1 MWMRAEGKA
10 TFALAEVPEW
20 VRDWVS
26 RRRGSGAAATSEA
39 KEAKPNISMANS
51 EAGAGE
57 TASDPKAEARAAAA
71 RERNRREREAA
82 ILAGLDELD
91 TWLSDQVERGVA
103 GLVAQSGQ
111 ACKLIAQRLVDAKA
125 SGLAARLEGLTAK
138 LFALPEAIRPV
149 AAVEELGQIYLLA
162 EAYRRQDSLSAEL
175 KADVRQAVGWAMTRE
190 TLLAETIALRTKG
203 SWRVVATLS
212 EVQADR
218 LRRIETWL
226 WNEDAGTSPPFAL
239 LLDFVPVAT
248 GAATGGYSVGDRL
261 QAELVF
267 YPSPVPLRALI
278 VSAAGAADGSDTEL
292 QLPEK
297 RLDEAYTTYEMAL
310 REQPWIGTWP
320 LNFRAARVRRLGKWL
335 FLCDAGTGAGTTGFP
350 LRPSQWETAA
360 PLARLER
367 VDGIGL
373 WDGRYFTLCWAQT
386 DLGRWVNG

>member
-1 MWMRAEGKA
+1 
-10 TFALAEVPEW
+10 
-20 VRDWVS
+20 
-26 RRRGSGAAATSEA
+26 
-39 KEAKPNISMANS
+39 MANS
-51 EAGAGE
+51 EAEADE
-57 TASDPKAEARAAAA
+57 TVSDPKAEARAAAA

-103 GLVAQSGQ
+103 GLVAQSSQ
-111 ACKLIAQRLVDAKA
+111 ACKLIAQRLVDARA

-138 LFALPEAIRPV
+138 LFALPEAMRPV
-149 AAVEELGQIYLLA
+149 ATVEELGQIYLLA
-162 EAYRRQDSLSAEL
+162 EAYRRQESLSAAL

-190 TLLAETIALRTKG
+190 TLLADTTALRAKG
-203 SWRVVATLS
+203 TWRVVATLS

-226 WNEDAGTSPPFAL
+226 WNEDLLASPHFAL

-248 GAATGGYSVGDRL
+248 GAAMGGYSVGDRL

-267 YPSPVPLRALI
+267 YPSSVPLRALI
-278 VSAAGAADGSDTEL
+278 VSAAGAANGSDTEL

-320 LNFRAARVRRLGKWL
+320 LSFRAARVRRSGKSL
-335 FLCDAGTGAGTTGFP
+335 FLCDAGAAAGSTGFP

-367 VDGIGL
+367 LDGIGL

-386 DLGRWVNG
+386 DLGRWVTG